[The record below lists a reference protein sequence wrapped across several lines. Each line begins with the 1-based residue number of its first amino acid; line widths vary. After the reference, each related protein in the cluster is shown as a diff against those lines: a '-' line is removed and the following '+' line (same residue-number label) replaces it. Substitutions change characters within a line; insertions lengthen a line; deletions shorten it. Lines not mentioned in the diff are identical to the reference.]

1 MNERPGSVLKD
12 IPCLQVELAVA
23 PRSSEPSREVPVPL

>member
-1 MNERPGSVLKD
+1 MNESPGSVLKD